1 MDPEPE
7 LIEQVAL
14 QQSLTERTM
23 AVYDK
28 VLAVLPLEPGRLG
41 RDITPD
47 DRRVVPIGP
56 FQGGREDVLADLVH
70 SVGVVAA
77 SSRPNPREYLVCPPS
92 HQQRVARHEHLHGIL
107 MALLVEVAHGPE
119 VGGPDDAVE
128 RHQG

>member
-1 MDPEPE
+1 MDPKPE

-28 VLAVLPLEPGRLG
+28 VLAVLLLEPGRLG

-77 SSRPNPREYLVCPPS
+77 SSRPNPREYLVCRLL
-92 HQQRVARHEHLHGIL
+92 HEKKVARHEHLQGIL
-107 MALLVEVAHGPE
+107 LGLLVEVAHGPE
-119 VGGPDDAVE
+119 VGVPDHAVE
-128 RHQG
+128 R